1 MNKTNTNMSVLQRS
15 ACWLI
20 LTGQI
25 LRIYAIG
32 PISFME
38 FFLTIF
44 FLLFLIK
51 GRHPF
56 RSTPTLLLIYM
67 GYAYLIQVLSFNSIY
82 SIIPIGFLLNVIG
95 VLFFYGC
102 VRFKYLLSVYVIIAS
117 FSIFFFFLQT
127 FSYYVAGVHI
137 NGVLEFL
144 PLALNVDSSWLLDHK
159 MADRF
164 SSFFSEPAHFAQFL
178 LPLLCYS
185 IFSEK
190 ESSRKRIALSVII
203 VVVLMLLKSGNG
215 YLGLIAVFV
224 SYGFYIFI
232 VKSIDLKKIVLVL
245 LALPLIFYLGSTYM
259 RTETGMELLERSNTI
274 GANSENA
281 YKGSGYMRTWRGWLL
296 FIDLPL
302 EKQVFGVGD
311 NQNLVSSISSSSI
324 WTDFI
329 DEDDT
334 YLNGIQAIFVNTG
347 YVGAILFALFII
359 SLWKGNS
366 FEGKTQLVV
375 LLVLSLISANF
386 LSETMVLSLLMS
398 HFSRPKQDIK
408 HEIGSCSYC

>member
-1 MNKTNTNMSVLQRS
+1 MSKAYSNLTVLQRS

-20 LTGQI
+20 LIGPI
-25 LRIYAIG
+25 FRIYAFG

-38 FFLTIF
+38 FFLTC
-44 FLLFLIK
+44 LFLIFLIK
-51 GRHPF
+51 ERHPF
-56 RSTPTLLLIYM
+56 QSTPKLLLIYM
-67 GYAYLIQVLSFNSIY
+67 GYAYLIQLLSFNSIY

-102 VRFKYLLSVYVIIAS
+102 VRYDYILRIYKTIAS
-117 FSIFFFFLQT
+117 FSIVFFFIQT
-127 FSYYVAGVHI
+127 LAFYLAGVHI

-144 PLALNVDSSWLLDHK
+144 PLALNVDSSWILEHK

-178 LPLLCYS
+178 LPLLCYFV
-185 IFSEK
+185 FSEK
-190 ESSRKRIALSVII
+190 ESSRKRIVWSTIM
-203 VVVLMLLKSGNG
+203 VVVLILLKSGNG
-215 YLGLIAVFV
+215 FLGLIAVFV
-224 SYGFYIFI
+224 SYGIYIFI
-232 VKSIDLKKIVLVL
+232 IKSISVKKIALVVI
-245 LALPLIFYLGSTYM
+245 ALPLIFYLGSTYLK
-259 RTETGMELLERSNTI
+259 TETGVELLERSNTI
-274 GANSENA
+274 GANSENS

-296 FIDLPL
+296 FFDLPL
-302 EKQVFGVGD
+302 KNQVFGVGD

-334 YLNGIQAIFVNTG
+334 YLNGIQAMFVNTG

-375 LLVLSLISANF
+375 LLVLSLISANY

-398 HFSRPKQDIK
+398 QFSRSKQNIK
-408 HEIGSCSYC
+408 YEICNRSYC